1 VLTIDNETTSPA
13 VRRIRGLI
21 IASHPGPCL
30 AITAMVTV
38 LSIQAAPHGVGPLLV
53 APAILA
59 GQLSV
64 GWSNDAWDAARD
76 AAAGRTDK
84 PVARGDISVRAVWIA
99 AFGSLAAA
107 LVMSLAIGPAP
118 LLVNAVLIGAA
129 WAYNAVL
136 KSTWASGLMYIAGF
150 APIPAFVTST
160 LPGHPLP
167 NWPVTAA
174 AGALGLGNHFAN
186 VLPDLA
192 GDEAADVNGLPQIVA
207 ARWGAVAVRVA
218 ALVLLLA
225 ATVLLLLAAN
235 PARRWVA
242 AAGLAAACTVAMIGF
257 RSSGK
262 VPFASALGIAG
273 INVVLFAAGS
283 ETLT

>member
-1 VLTIDNETTSPA
+1 VLNIDTAQASP
-13 VRRIRGLI
+13 VSRRVRGLI

-30 AITAMVTV
+30 AITAMITV
-38 LSIQAAPHGVGPLLV
+38 LTIEAAPHGFGPVLV

-59 GQLSV
+59 GQFSV

-76 AAAGRTDK
+76 VAAGRADK
-84 PVARGDISVRAVWIA
+84 PVARGDIGVRAVWIA
-99 AFGSLAAA
+99 AFASLAAA
-107 LVMSLAIGPAP
+107 LALSLAIGPAP

-129 WAYNAVL
+129 WAYNAGL
-136 KSTWASGLMYIAGF
+136 KSTWASGLMYVAGF

-160 LPGHPLP
+160 LPGHPWP

-192 GDEAADVNGLPQIVA
+192 ADEAADVNGLPQIVA

-218 ALVLLLA
+218 AIALLLA
-225 ATVLLLLAAN
+225 ATLLLLLAAS

-242 AAGLAAACTVAMIGF
+242 AAGLAAACVVSMIGF
-257 RSSGK
+257 RGSGK